1 MIEAIQNFFKTRI
14 EAKKGDEEKETAAR
28 VAAAA
33 LLFEA
38 AMSDYQ
44 LDDVERQTI
53 KDLITEQF
61 NLDRA
66 DAMTLIALAESQ
78 AKEATGLHGFTTL
91 INQNW
96 SETERVNLMEKMW
109 RVVYADGR
117 LDDHELHL
125 MRKIQRLLHIPQV
138 DYVAGK
144 LRNKPSTT

>member
-14 EAKKGDEEKETAAR
+14 EEKEGDEEKETAAR

-44 LDDVERQTI
+44 LEDVERQTI

>member
-1 MIEAIQNFFKTRI
+1 MIETIQNFFKTRI
-14 EAKKGDEEKETAAR
+14 EAKEGDEEKETAAR

-53 KDLITEQF
+53 KDLIIEQF

-96 SETERVNLMEKMW
+96 SETERVDLMEKMW

>member
-14 EAKKGDEEKETAAR
+14 EAKEGDEEKETAAR

-96 SETERVNLMEKMW
+96 SETERVDLMEKMW

>member
-1 MIEAIQNFFKTRI
+1 MIETIQNFFKTRI

-53 KDLITEQF
+53 KDLIIEQF

-78 AKEATGLHGFTTL
+78 AKEATGLKGLTTL

-96 SETERVNLMEKMW
+96 SETERVDLMEKMW

>member
-14 EAKKGDEEKETAAR
+14 EAKEGDKEKETAAR

-33 LLFEA
+33 LIFEA

-53 KDLITEQF
+53 KDLIIEQF
-61 NLDRA
+61 NLDRT